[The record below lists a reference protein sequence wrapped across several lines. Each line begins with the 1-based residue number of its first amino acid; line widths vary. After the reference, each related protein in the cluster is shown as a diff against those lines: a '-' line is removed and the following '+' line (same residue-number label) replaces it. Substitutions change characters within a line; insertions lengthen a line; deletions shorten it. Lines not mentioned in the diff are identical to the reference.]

1 MFNLTCK
8 LMPNRRSI
16 NPSAV
21 PGKKED
27 ANEARSKREH
37 AGREEGTVNAHRDRT
52 KSKAQ
57 KNKDDK

>member
-1 MFNLTCK
+1 
-8 LMPNRRSI
+8 MPNRRSI